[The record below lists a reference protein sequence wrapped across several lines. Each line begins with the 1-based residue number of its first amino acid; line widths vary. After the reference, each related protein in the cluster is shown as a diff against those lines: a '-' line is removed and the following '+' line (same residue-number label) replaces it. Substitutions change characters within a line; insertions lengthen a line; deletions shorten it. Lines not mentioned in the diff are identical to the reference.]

1 MGRGVWEQRGPHVQW
16 LTHLR
21 FPVGPPVSSWLLTS
35 NPATGG
41 SFTDQLCAFDAP
53 SQAGPYSLRQM
64 GWSKE

>member
-1 MGRGVWEQRGPHVQW
+1 MFGGSLVCVSPWAPQS
-16 LTHLR
+16 
-21 FPVGPPVSSWLLTS
+21 PPGSS
-35 NPATGG
+35 PGG